1 MPHTSAKTTSLNLVQ
16 KPESGTPSPHAKR
29 EYCMVQ
35 ISTILVLMSGGMAMG
50 RNIATQLYTE

>member
-29 EYCMVQ
+29 VLHGSNLHYF
-35 ISTILVLMSGGMAMG
+35 STHVGGMAMG